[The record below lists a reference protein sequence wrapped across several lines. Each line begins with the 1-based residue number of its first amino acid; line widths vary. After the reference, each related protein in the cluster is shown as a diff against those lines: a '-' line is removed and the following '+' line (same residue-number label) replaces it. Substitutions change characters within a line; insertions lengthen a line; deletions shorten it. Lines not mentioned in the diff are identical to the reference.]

1 MFLSIDAGNSNIVFG
16 FYQAE
21 ENSWEEVLRMPT
33 RKNIKVFNLERK
45 VALYFLE
52 KGWKTERVNQIG
64 ISTVVPDLEPVL
76 IQFCQRF
83 FGIEPYVINEN
94 SYEELP
100 VTAMNP
106 REIGTDL
113 MANVT
118 AAYLKF
124 GVACMVVDFGTA
136 LTFSVVDD
144 NGEVIGVN
152 IVPGI
157 KTAIN
162 SLFNNTAKLPKV
174 ELELPESALGKN
186 TVHAIQAG
194 IFYGYSGLVNGMVE
208 AIENETGREYQLL
221 VTGGMSSLMG
231 HLGDRF
237 NNVDVNLTLKGIYQ
251 ITRLNLNNRTP
262 LF

>member
-16 FYQAE
+16 FYQE
-21 ENSWEEVLRMPT
+21 LNDSWEEVLRIPT
-33 RKNIKVFNLERK
+33 KKDLKVFNLERK
-45 VALYFLE
+45 IAMYFLE
-52 KGWKTERVNQIG
+52 KGWGTDSIDQIG

-76 IQFCQRF
+76 INFCRRF
-83 FGIEPYVINEN
+83 FGKEPFVINEN
-94 SYEELP
+94 SYKKLP
-100 VTAMNP
+100 VKAMNS
-106 REIGTDL
+106 REIGSDL
-113 MANVT
+113 MANIT
-118 AAYLKF
+118 AAYLQFKA
-124 GVACMVVDFGTA
+124 ACIVIDFGTA
-136 LTFSVVDD
+136 LTFSVV
-144 NGEVIGVN
+144 NNEGEVIGVN

-208 AIENETGREYQLL
+208 AIEKETGKEYQLL

-237 NNVDVNLTLKGIYQ
+237 NNVDINLTLKGIYA
-251 ITRLNLNNRTP
+251 ITKLN
-262 LF
+262 FDQ